1 MWLYKIGAP
10 DTPSLILAQFIWY
23 LPFFAFPT
31 FWNSVTDNSPDFSN
45 NNVEQAS
52 FFLFIYMLL
61 LAISLYVVLPAIKS
75 DYNYIIEYIFI
86 WGGGITSYRISDKL
100 KV

>member
-1 MWLYKIGAP
+1 MCKNYPKNKLLNII
-10 DTPSLILAQFIWY
+10 TFFINY
-23 LPFFAFPT
+23 
-31 FWNSVTDNSPDFSN
+31 SM
-45 NNVEQAS
+45 
-52 FFLFIYMLL
+52 FLFIYMLL

-86 WGGGITSYRISDKL
+86 WGSGITSYRIYDKL

>member
-1 MWLYKIGAP
+1 MCKSYPKNKSFNII
-10 DTPSLILAQFIWY
+10 TFFINY
-23 LPFFAFPT
+23 SML
-31 FWNSVTDNSPDFSN
+31 
-45 NNVEQAS
+45 
-52 FFLFIYMLL
+52 LFIYMLL

-86 WGGGITSYRISDKL
+86 WGSGITSYRVYDKL

>member
-1 MWLYKIGAP
+1 MCKNYPKNKLFNII
-10 DTPSLILAQFIWY
+10 TFFINY
-23 LPFFAFPT
+23 IM
-31 FWNSVTDNSPDFSN
+31 
-45 NNVEQAS
+45 
-52 FFLFIYMLL
+52 FLFIYMLL

-86 WGGGITSYRISDKL
+86 WGSGITSYRVCDKL

>member
-1 MWLYKIGAP
+1 MCKNYPKNR
-10 DTPSLILAQFIWY
+10 LINILTLFINY
-23 LPFFAFPT
+23 IM
-31 FWNSVTDNSPDFSN
+31 
-45 NNVEQAS
+45 
-52 FFLFIYMLL
+52 FLFIYMLL